1 MRRMTARVGAFESAD
16 LGGPSRYLKHIL
28 LSSGKFLG
36 TSEVE
41 EFSQNE
47 QHRKSSFE
55 ISR

>member
-1 MRRMTARVGAFESAD
+1 MAMGVDACESPD

-28 LSSGKFLG
+28 LSSRKFLG
-36 TSEVE
+36 TSEVK

-47 QHRKSSFE
+47 QNLKSSFE